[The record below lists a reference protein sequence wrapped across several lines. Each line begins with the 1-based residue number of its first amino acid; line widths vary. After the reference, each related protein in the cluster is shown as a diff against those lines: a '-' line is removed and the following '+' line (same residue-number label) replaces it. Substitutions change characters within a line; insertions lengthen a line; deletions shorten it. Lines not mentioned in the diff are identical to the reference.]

1 MARQIVVDIIGDSS
15 KFGSAIDKATGKTSG
30 FTNILKG
37 AGMGI
42 GLGMFSLATSAIGG
56 VTDALGQANQAY
68 QEDMASQA
76 KLKTA
81 LSNTITGWDGNT
93 KAIEDVISA
102 QMRLGFGDEEQR
114 DSLALLVGST
124 NDVVKA
130 QELQVAAM
138 DLARLKGIDLA
149 SATDIM
155 LKANEGNYRGLKS
168 VGITLDANT
177 TSTEMLAEVTKLAGG
192 QAEAYANGPLGK
204 QEAAQLKVG
213 ESMERI
219 GSIVNSVAS
228 VALPILADAFTGIV
242 DVIMEVWEGLQPLI
256 DTLARELGPA
266 FKAIGGFISGTLF
279 PVFKTLVGV
288 HLKVL
293 STAVSTLAGVVLPPL
308 RAILGV
314 LGTTVV
320 PVLGKAFQFISG
332 TVIPA
337 LTKGFNWLRQNV
349 LVPLQNGLKLLG
361 DGARNLGNIFAALSS
376 KVRVAWNAILGA
388 VRSVINAIIRGWNS
402 LRFEVPSVDLGPL
415 GRIGG
420 FSIGTPNIPLMHKGG
435 IVPGPRGADVPIM
448 AQAGEM
454 VTPMNDVGR
463 GNITIVIEQFYG
475 SDRDIDKFT
484 DRLALRLM
492 TTPG

>member
-42 GLGMFSLATSAIGG
+42 GLGIFGLATSAIGG
-56 VTDALGQANQAY
+56 VTAALGDANQAY

-81 LSNTITGWDGNT
+81 LGNTVKGWDGNT

-114 DSLALLVGST
+114 DSLALLVGAT
-124 NDVVKA
+124 EDVAKA

-155 LKANEGNYRGLKS
+155 IKANEGNYRGLKS
-168 VGITLDANT
+168 VGISLDSTA
-177 TSTEMLAEVTKLAGG
+177 TSTEALAAVTALAGG
-192 QAEAYANGPLGK
+192 QAEAYADGPLGK

-213 ESMERI
+213 ESMERV

-228 VALPILADAFTGIV
+228 VALPILADAFTGIIDIV
-242 DVIMEVWEGLQPLI
+242 MEVWTGLQPLI
-256 DTLARELGPA
+256 DALARELGPV
-266 FKAIGGFISGTLF
+266 FKTIGNFISGTLF
-279 PVFKTLVGV
+279 PIFKTLVGV

-293 STAVSTLAGVVLPPL
+293 TTAVTTLASVALPPL
-308 RAILGV
+308 RAILNV

-320 PVLGKAFQFISG
+320 PILGKAFGFISG

-337 LTKGFNWLRQNV
+337 LTKGFDWLRKNV
-349 LVPLQNGLKLLG
+349 LVPLQGGLKSLG
-361 DGARNLGNIFAALSS
+361 DGARILGNLFGALA
-376 KVRVAWNAILGA
+376 VRVRTTWNSILGA
-388 VRSVINAIIRGWNS
+388 IKGVINTIIRGWNS
-402 LRFEVPSVDLGPL
+402 IKFEVPSVDLGPL

-420 FSIGTPNIPLMHKGG
+420 FSIGTPNIPLMHSGG

-448 AQAGEM
+448 AQAGEQ
-454 VTPMNDVGR
+454 VIPARDAGR
-463 GNITIVIEQFYG
+463 GGITVVIEQFYG